1 MNPMRGSEDDQ
12 LDQLLRAFRDAC
24 PTPEPGANF
33 MPQLWQKIE
42 SRQRYAFSFQRMASA
57 LMTAALAATVA
68 LGVYM
73 AMPKTPGYY
82 SQSYAEV
89 LTDGNTI
96 DVADLMGVN

>member
-1 MNPMRGSEDDQ
+1 MNSMRGSEDDQ
-12 LDQLLRAFRDAC
+12 LDNLLRMFRDAC

-33 MPQLWQKIE
+33 MPQLWRKIE
-42 SRQRYAFSFQRMASA
+42 SRQRNSFSFQRMASA

-73 AMPKTPGYY
+73 ALPKAPGYY

-89 LTDGNTI
+89 LTDANAL
-96 DVADLMGVN
+96 DVADLIGVN